1 MPRDSPEKNTPRRLF
16 GNSAGYSADSV
27 VACVL
32 PKKMQEVNEMANVKM
47 IAPQTFQPE
56 HMRVAAYCRVSS
68 DSKDQ
73 LHSYA
78 AQIRSYTEEIAQ
90 HDGWELVDVY
100 ADEGLTGTRMDK
112 REDFNRMMRDCR
124 KGKIDRVLV
133 KSVSRFARNTKD
145 CLSALRELSTLGV
158 SVQFEKE
165 NIDTKTLTTELMVS
179 VSGSLA
185 QQESISISANQKIS
199 YQRRMERGEFITCS
213 APYGYRIID
222 KKNLEIIPEEAT
234 TVQWIFDAYLNG
246 RSAEWIA
253 DQLTRRGIENTNTR
267 KPWTAYG
274 IRYILRNEK
283 YIGDAL
289 GQKKFTKG
297 FPFFR
302 KRNHGEQEQY
312 YVENTHL
319 PIIEREQF
327 EKVQNLLQQKAK
339 RKKPTRSQYSLTR
352 KIICEKCGTPFIR
365 RETAKGLVTWVCRT
379 HDRNAANCPMGRIP
393 ETEIHK
399 ATLTFKMIMMLAMYI
414 IETNPYIKQ
423 ALQMTYSFV
432 FLDEFQDTTAIQYAF
447 VKECFWNSGTKV
459 TSVGDNK
466 QRIMVWAGAVKTIFN
481 DFYRELNPK
490 CIRLIM
496 NHRSAPRLVALQKA
510 MYESLKEKAT
520 EVCASGNWAEDDG
533 NIALFIA
540 DNEQLEAA
548 AVSKDIL
555 LKISNG
561 VEPHDICILCK
572 QKPQD
577 YASAIIEELEK
588 HGVRARIET
597 GYQDLIKEPIVD
609 LFIKFM
615 ICADS
620 RKHPNEWTFI
630 EELLVELWGISGM
643 RENDTFDEM
652 QRKLSAVVN
661 VVKKNIQQKLDTEQW
676 HSTLNSIIDF
686 FGIGNIKAKFPAY
699 KQGTYFMNVINQ
711 FESLFFEEYVA
722 AHGVWNLA
730 IENFRGDHSVPIMTI
745 HKSKGLEYN
754 AVYFIGLEDSAFWNF
769 RNQPDED
776 RCTFFVALSRAK
788 ASVTFT
794 FCKKRTGMKCPMQRH
809 NAINEFF
816 DLLQR
821 PGIAEVKRFQNR

>member
-1 MPRDSPEKNTPRRLF
+1 MPRDLPEKNTPRRLF

-32 PKKMQEVNEMANVKM
+32 PKKIQEVNEMANVKM

-124 KGKIDRVLV
+124 KGKIDRILV

-145 CLSALRELSTLGV
+145 CLSTLRELSALGV

-283 YIGDAL
+283 YIGDVL

-319 PIIEREQF
+319 PIIERERF

-339 RKKPTRSQYSLTR
+339 RKKPTRSQYPLTR

-365 RETAKGLVTWVCRT
+365 RETAKGLVTWACRT
-379 HDRNAANCPMGRIP
+379 HDRNAADCPVGRIP
-393 ETEIHK
+393 ETEIHAAFIRMYRKLKENADMILNPAMDQLNALETILRQNNPKMLMINK
-399 ATLTFKMIMMLAMYI
+399 AIAEATEESHKISTLRANGLLDADACAVRMNAISAKLTQLRGERRWLSENEA
-414 IETNPYIKQ
+414 
-423 ALQMTYSFV
+423 
-432 FLDEFQDTTAIQYAF
+432 LDETMDAIRKMTDVIKNGPEQMNIF
-447 VKECFWNSGTKV
+447 DEDLFDSLVEKV
-459 TSVGDNK
+459 IAESQT
-466 QRIMVWAGAVKTIFN
+466 RIRFRLYGGL
-481 DFYRELNPK
+481 EL
-490 CIRLIM
+490 
-496 NHRSAPRLVALQKA
+496 A
-510 MYESLKEKAT
+510 
-520 EVCASGNWAEDDG
+520 
-533 NIALFIA
+533 
-540 DNEQLEAA
+540 EQLE
-548 AVSKDIL
+548 
-555 LKISNG
+555 
-561 VEPHDICILCK
+561 
-572 QKPQD
+572 
-577 YASAIIEELEK
+577 
-588 HGVRARIET
+588 
-597 GYQDLIKEPIVD
+597 
-609 LFIKFM
+609 
-615 ICADS
+615 
-620 RKHPNEWTFI
+620 
-630 EELLVELWGISGM
+630 
-643 RENDTFDEM
+643 
-652 QRKLSAVVN
+652 
-661 VVKKNIQQKLDTEQW
+661 
-676 HSTLNSIIDF
+676 
-686 FGIGNIKAKFPAY
+686 
-699 KQGTYFMNVINQ
+699 
-711 FESLFFEEYVA
+711 VA
-722 AHGVWNLA
+722 A
-730 IENFRGDHSVPIMTI
+730 R
-745 HKSKGLEYN
+745 
-754 AVYFIGLEDSAFWNF
+754 
-769 RNQPDED
+769 
-776 RCTFFVALSRAK
+776 
-788 ASVTFT
+788 
-794 FCKKRTGMKCPMQRH
+794 
-809 NAINEFF
+809 
-816 DLLQR
+816 
-821 PGIAEVKRFQNR
+821 